1 MKNMNLSKR
10 VKLPKEKQRELI
22 EKAKAMT
29 GLSWSKLASYLHL
42 NAHYL
47 SHELRNGVRTLPF
60 SLYKRLCTIVKE
72 NFDNHIIAIIPSNW
86 GQRKGGKKG
95 GGGKPKETQIL
106 AQKSNELAEFIGV
119 MLGDGHLG
127 KSHELGHYT
136 VKICG
141 SMDDL
146 EYLTKFIMPL
156 FSKLFKKRL
165 RMFRC
170 KGSKAVMFY
179 AYDKDVVCTLEH
191 YGLRP
196 GNKKSSNARIPEW
209 IFSDNG
215 YLRACV
221 RGIFDTDGTVFPKS
235 TNPKRPQ
242 LELTSKIIGIQE
254 TFRRGL
260 LQLGFKPSV
269 WSKGAS
275 PKCGLYAKSQII
287 KYVREVGFHNPKH
300 KRRYDAI
307 LRYRLFM

>member
-1 MKNMNLSKR
+1 VKLSK
-10 VKLPKEKQRELI
+10 EAQRELI

-29 GLSWSKLASYLHL
+29 ELSWSEFAVRLNL

-60 SLYKRLCTIVKE
+60 SLYKQLCSIVKG
-72 NFDNHIIAIIPSNW
+72 NVDDYMVDIIPSNW
-86 GQRKGGKKG
+86 GQRKGGRKS
-95 GGGKPKETQIL
+95 GGGKPRETQIL

-127 KSHELGHYT
+127 KSHRAGHYT

-141 SMDDL
+141 GIDDL

-156 FSKLFKKRL
+156 FSKLFEKRL

-170 KGSKAVMFY
+170 KGSKAVILY

-191 YGLRP
+191 YGLKP
-196 GNKKSSNARIPEW
+196 GNKKNNDARIPSW
-209 IFSDNG
+209 VFSDNG
-215 YLRACV
+215 YLEACV

-235 TNPKRPQ
+235 ANPEVPQ
-242 LELTSKIIGIQE
+242 LELASNIEGIQE

-260 LQLGFKPSV
+260 LQLGFKPSA

-275 PKCGLYAKSQII
+275 PKCGLYAKNQIS

-307 LRYRLFM
+307 LRG